1 MSELQNEKLGYL
13 RNIDI
18 YQGLTDAEIVCIAKN
33 SHDKTIQ
40 KNNLIYTP
48 HEDNQYIYVLKRG
61 EVQLYHSKDG
71 NKVVFDI
78 IGPGTVFGG
87 FSSESRRPNHFAECV
102 RNSFLCVTP
111 VNEFLTLVSKRP
123 EMMLNLMQKMS
134 ERISE
139 YERKLEVS
147 TGTASEKIM
156 YELARLKEKR
166 SHNFMGKFFAQPLK
180 VTHERLAIMTGLN
193 RVTVTRTMDVLKKAN
208 KIQVN
213 DKTKEITIMD

>member
-1 MSELQNEKLGYL
+1 MSELHNEKIGYL

-18 YQGLTDAEIVCIAKN
+18 YQGLTDEEIVCIAKN
-33 SHDKTIQ
+33 SHDKTVQ
-40 KNNLIYTP
+40 KNNLLYTP

-61 EVQLYHSKDG
+61 EIQLYHSKDG

-87 FSSESRRPNHFAECV
+87 FNTENRRPNHFAECI

-111 VNEFLTLVSKRP
+111 INEFLMIVSKRP
-123 EMMLNLMQKMS
+123 EMMLHLMQKMS
-134 ERISE
+134 ERIFE
-139 YERKLEVS
+139 YEKKLEVS
-147 TGTASEKIM
+147 TGSASEKIM

-193 RVTVTRTMDVLKKAN
+193 RVTVTRTMDILKKTN
-208 KIQVN
+208 KIEIN
-213 DKTKEITIMD
+213 DTTKEITIL